1 MSFPMDASLGAE
13 ALLGSSA
20 EDSLETLSAAT
31 DVLDLLRR
39 ADAITP
45 PEIDLWAALVVGEA
59 PELFVHGPRPPS
71 PTMLLALAESMGAE
85 ARPQGQAP
93 PEVTAAAG
101 QARLSCACLHDEV
114 LTGLSDVH
122 RDHLT
127 RRGQTVAAVSRAGA
141 TSTKGLTLNRW
152 RQAEEALEIT
162 AWVLGT
168 LADPDPG
175 QVGLIDPITG
185 VYSRAF
191 FGETLSNELARQMRA
206 AAELAVIVLQ
216 LRRSKPA
223 LADIQPSPSLL
234 AFVAETI
241 RQALR
246 RCDLVARTNSRQF
259 ALMMP
264 NTSPRAGLMAATR
277 VGKTLREL
285 GELDGWSI
293 DIGVSGLGVELSGA
307 DELLEQ
313 AETAMRA
320 AERGRTE
327 HPFVYV

>member
-1 MSFPMDASLGAE
+1 
-13 ALLGSSA
+13 
-20 EDSLETLSAAT
+20 
-31 DVLDLLRR
+31 
-39 ADAITP
+39 
-45 PEIDLWAALVVGEA
+45 
-59 PELFVHGPRPPS
+59 
-71 PTMLLALAESMGAE
+71 MLLVLFLIFV
-85 ARPQGQAP
+85 
-93 PEVTAAAG
+93 VT
-101 QARLSCACLHDEV
+101 
-114 LTGLSDVH
+114 
-122 RDHLT
+122 
-127 RRGQTVAAVSRAGA
+127 
-141 TSTKGLTLNRW
+141 
-152 RQAEEALEIT
+152 
-162 AWVLGT
+162 
-168 LADPDPG
+168 
-175 QVGLIDPITG
+175 PI
-185 VYSRAF
+185 
-191 FGETLSNELARQMRA
+191 
-206 AAELAVIVLQ
+206 AELAVIVLQ

-285 GELDGWSI
+285 EGLDGWSI
-293 DIGVSGLGVELSGA
+293 DIGVSGVGVELSGA